1 MRAFSRE
8 ELLEL
13 AGRKSYDRGAS
24 YVPAVQ
30 GLSTDRATVR
40 GTVTGTHAYRVELTP
55 GRSRMSWECDC
66 PWAEEG
72 NFCKHCVALGLVY
85 LSAVERGTPVP
96 AAAAPP
102 DIRAYLESLAHG
114 DLVDLLVSAAGTD
127 EALERRLE
135 VRAASAAVTGSGG
148 GGDMTMA
155 ALRAFVDRALRIDD
169 FVDYRE
175 APAYAETVSDVAEQL
190 QRLLEDDLHEAAEE
204 LSRYAVERL
213 GEYLPLTDDSDG
225 EVGEA
230 ALRVVEAHVEAC
242 ANADPDPV
250 ELAEWLLDRQ
260 LNGSGVPELLLESY
274 AGVLGKA
281 GLEHYGNRL
290 ADIGADRPAD
300 DWDSRF
306 LMTEF
311 ARASGDVDLLVR
323 VYSQGR
329 EGVYH
334 AGIVDALLSA
344 GRDGEAL
351 GWAEQGLAEKEGHP
365 DGRLVEHVVGAYRAA
380 ERWEDL
386 RRVRWEVF
394 ERSPGV
400 ESYRALRDDEAPGEW
415 PRVRGQALAVLR
427 RSAARRS
434 TRHFPCPLVEV
445 LLWEGSGDE
454 AWETATEHGCD
465 DRQWLRLAELREEE
479 HPGDSLDVYVRE
491 VSRLVSLTS
500 TVLYPRAAELAR
512 RVHGLYGR
520 LGRPQ
525 NAVEFV
531 AGLRREHRRKRRFL
545 AELDRAG
552 L

>member
-40 GTVTGTHAYRVELTP
+40 GTVTGTHVYRVELTP

-85 LSAVERGTPVP
+85 LSAVERGTSVP
-96 AAAAPP
+96 AAAALP
-102 DIRAYLESLAHG
+102 DIRAYLESLAHA

-127 EALERRLE
+127 ESLERRLE
-135 VRAASAAVTGSGG
+135 VRAASAAVTGSGRG
-148 GGDMTMA
+148 VDTS

-169 FVDYRE
+169 LVEYRE

-190 QRLLEDDLHEAAEE
+190 QRLLEDDLHDTAEE

-213 GEYLPLTDDSDG
+213 GEYLPLADDSDG

-306 LMTEF
+306 LMAEF

-344 GRDGEAL
+344 GRDSEAL
-351 GWAEQGLAEKEGHP
+351 ERAEQGLAEKEGHP
-365 DGRLVEHVVGAYRAA
+365 DGRLVEHVVCAYRAA
-380 ERWEDL
+380 ERWKDL

-394 ERSPGV
+394 ERSPDV

-427 RSAARRS
+427 RSAARRN

-454 AWETATEHGCD
+454 AWEAATAHGCD
-465 DRQWLRLAELREEE
+465 DKQWLRLAELREDE
-479 HPGDSLDVYVRE
+479 HPGDSLDVYARE
-491 VSRLVSLTS
+491 VSRLVALTS

-520 LGRPQ
+520 LGRPED
-525 NAVEFV
+525 AVEFV

-545 AELDRAG
+545 AGLDRAG